1 MMNTVVLLLS
11 LGLASLSAMCA
22 VSWHC
27 ESKKWNALMSWM
39 EEQERINKIHRS
51 RLDIQNENIKDLQ
64 SRD

>member
-1 MMNTVVLLLS
+1 MNTVVCLLS

-22 VSWHC
+22 VSWYY
-27 ESKKWNALMSWM
+27 ESKEWNQLLLWM

-51 RLDIQNENIKDLQ
+51 RLHIQSENIKDLQ